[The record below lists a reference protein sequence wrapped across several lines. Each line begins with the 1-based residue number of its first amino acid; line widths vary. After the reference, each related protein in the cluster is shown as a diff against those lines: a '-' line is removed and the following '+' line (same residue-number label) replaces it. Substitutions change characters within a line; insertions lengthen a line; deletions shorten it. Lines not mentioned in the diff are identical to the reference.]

1 VPTPI
6 RIEAT
11 PDGQAC
17 LLSVKAQPGARRCG
31 SAGAWNGMLK
41 VAVASP
47 AEDGRANAELVR
59 AIAKM
64 LGMKRSAV
72 SLVSGERSREKRF
85 RVEASAEVVAAK
97 LKEWDA

>member
-1 VPTPI
+1 
-6 RIEAT
+6 
-11 PDGQAC
+11 
-17 LLSVKAQPGARRCG
+17 
-31 SAGAWNGMLK
+31 MLK